1 MFSALF
7 VSLLQELQ
15 DNYWISGQEDLWK
28 DGPIVKENKINLQK
42 EINLL
47 YCNDSFHVYKR
58 HDHVHF
64 ILQSV
69 SNQKDFKK
77 FERKNFGTCDR
88 SCSYLVCIH
97 LAPYELWPPELQ
109 SLFQREADAFEEE
122 AVLHATPVPQ
132 VVVLPEALV
141 ELPHAEWERFPRE
154 LMDDEQQEVRTVC
167 SSF

>member
-7 VSLLQELQ
+7 VCLLQELQ
-15 DNYWISGQEDLWK
+15 ENYWISGQEDLWK
-28 DGPIVKENKINLQK
+28 AWLLVQENTINLEK
-42 EINLL
+42 EIKWI
-47 YCNDSFHVYKR
+47 YCIVILCSKCINAH
-58 HDHVHF
+58 HDQAHF
-64 ILQSV
+64 VLPSV
-69 SNQKDFKK
+69 SNQKDFNQ
-77 FERKNFGTCDR
+77 FEQKPQNFGTCDR

-132 VVVLPEALV
+132 VVVLPQALV

-154 LMDDEQQEVRTVC
+154 LMDDEQQQEV
-167 SSF
+167 